1 MSRMSRSSGKSES
14 RASSSAADA
23 MEDIALGASR
33 ADYLGTLWAP
43 SRSDFDFFLR
53 FLRASVAEPTWFAVP
68 VDATEDDESYTVIFD
83 VATRDQGDL
92 CVQGGDR
99 SVSVLGAMRNGR
111 RPERRICSFSQVIDA
126 RSVEVS
132 RAGSM
137 LLVHIRKKRPED
149 SPRDVGTR

>member
-1 MSRMSRSSGKSES
+1 MSRSSGKSGS
-14 RASSSAADA
+14 HSSAADA
-23 MEDIALGASR
+23 TEEAAPGASK

-43 SRSDFDFFLR
+43 SRRDFDFFLG

-68 VDATEDDESYTVIFD
+68 VDAMEDGESYTVIFD